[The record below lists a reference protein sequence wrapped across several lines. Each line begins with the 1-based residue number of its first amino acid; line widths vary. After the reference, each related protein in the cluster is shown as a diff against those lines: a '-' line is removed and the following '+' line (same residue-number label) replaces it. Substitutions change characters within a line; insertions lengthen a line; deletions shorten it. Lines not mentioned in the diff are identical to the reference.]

1 MILEQE
7 TPAHT
12 TFDFNVG
19 AKDFQR
25 STMRLAARRQNS
37 HSYRGP
43 YVQYLNFADPRLPG
57 SWLVISGNHPK
68 FRRRAALSLSIL
80 IFELRS
86 LRDGHPRSDW
96 LTSVHGRTS
105 SGNLAYDWSAR

>member
-25 STMRLAARRQNS
+25 STMRLAARRQKS

-43 YVQYLNFADPRLPG
+43 YVQYLNFADPRL
-57 SWLVISGNHPK
+57 
-68 FRRRAALSLSIL
+68 
-80 IFELRS
+80 
-86 LRDGHPRSDW
+86 
-96 LTSVHGRTS
+96 
-105 SGNLAYDWSAR
+105 